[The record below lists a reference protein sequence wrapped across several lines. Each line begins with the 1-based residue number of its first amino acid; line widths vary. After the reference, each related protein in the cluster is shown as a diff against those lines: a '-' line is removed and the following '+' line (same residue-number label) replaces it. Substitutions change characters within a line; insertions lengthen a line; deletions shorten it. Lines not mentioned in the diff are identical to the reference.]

1 VNAKTRIVIVGATS
15 AMAEHCARLWAANT
29 PVEMTLIGRN
39 AEKMERIATDLKV
52 RSPGSDIAVV
62 TADFADPAA
71 IRSVVDTIAA
81 RGVIDVA
88 LIAHGTL
95 PDQKACE
102 ADLALAREAMEV
114 NAISPALWAEAIA
127 GHMARS
133 EHGTLGIIGS
143 VAGDRGRRSNYVYGA
158 AKGLVTRYAQGL
170 QHRFAGK
177 GVKVVL
183 IKPGPTATPMTAS
196 LGMKGLAPVED
207 VAKAIVA
214 GMAKGSPLVYAP
226 VKWWLIMMIIRHLP
240 RFVFNKMNI

>member
-1 VNAKTRIVIVGATS
+1 MVVGATS
-15 AMAEHCARLWAANT
+15 AMAEHCARLWAANK

-39 AEKMERIATDLKV
+39 AEKMERIVTDLGV
-52 RSPGSDIAVV
+52 RSPGSEFHVV
-62 TADFADPAA
+62 VADLLDPGA
-71 IRSVVDTIAA
+71 IRTTVDAIAA

-88 LIAHGTL
+88 LIAHGSL

-114 NAISPALWAEAIA
+114 NALSPALWAEAIA
-127 GHMARS
+127 GHMATS

-214 GMAKGSPLVYAP
+214 GMARGAPVVYAP